1 MTSEMVEGLA
11 KCDEVARNQL
21 RALVDELVERML
33 PVGSGFAPE
42 DGSRLIIDRSPVQ
55 RHMLAVRLHRE
66 LLQISWKPL
75 EILIVGEDANGLR
88 AAKIIVPDSE
98 QTHQDRQ
105 VPVDR
110 RGGKE
115 FIYRGEAGEHRA
127 EDVRANAD
135 PRGEAA

>member
-1 MTSEMVEGLA
+1 MTPERVDGPA
-11 KCDEVARNQL
+11 KCDEVARNHL

-42 DGSRLIIDRSPVQ
+42 DGSRLIIDCSPVQ

-75 EILIVGEDANGLR
+75 EILIVGEDADGLR
-88 AAKIIVPDSE
+88 TEKIVVPDSE

-105 VPVDR
+105 VPV
-110 RGGKE
+110 E
-115 FIYRGEAGEHRA
+115 
-127 EDVRANAD
+127 
-135 PRGEAA
+135 